1 MARLTVLE
9 QIAGAH
15 RVLPLNPA
23 RVALLPRRDF
33 ELMPWQS
40 VLLAARG

>member
-23 RVALLPRRDF
+23 RVATTFKKRL
-33 ELMPWQS
+33 
-40 VLLAARG
+40 